1 MGLMI
6 DAYKTA
12 AESFK
17 EQVEPDEKAYKRLLT
32 QRAAVVQR
40 LAASCQSWGPRSL
53 PRLFIRYATNQNPE
67 L

>member
-17 EQVEPDEKAYKRLLT
+17 EHVEPDERTYKRLLT
-32 QRAAVVQR
+32 RRGVVVQGCYDHTER
-40 LAASCQSWGPRSL
+40 VLDALGLSFQDSSARRTGD
-53 PRLFIRYATNQNPE
+53 T
-67 L
+67 